1 MRSIIYFI
9 ISFAIITTGCK
20 TNEDPIGY
28 IGTAEFYAK
37 GIINN
42 KSVLI
47 EAGNNN
53 FIMQTDNG
61 KDSLNINTYTGSLV
75 STCANCKEKLSI
87 TVRNFEIGNTSNWL
101 LDSVF
106 KQGIIYSYYKDELPP
121 SAYKIV
127 LKNESKGVGNVD
139 YKWDFGD
146 GFGSLSTDPEFIFK
160 TDGKKNIKLT
170 ADFKDVNCSSTIE
183 TPVYIDGNNLNG
195 YIDYTYQNIGN
206 NVFRCNVIN
215 ADSSTHKFVWQY
227 LNQTNSFPKGN
238 YFDLPAFANEGV
250 YKVDLLAINKST
262 NDTTLVS
269 KNLATAANTY
279 CVSNFSY
286 SLIPIRDTLQFN
298 KVIIDYTAPDGTYYS
313 SKYLEQFTGFV
324 IQEITNYK
332 DMVTGKKTIKVK
344 VLFTCN
350 VSNGTTTI
358 ELKDINAVFAF
369 SY

>member
-1 MRSIIYFI
+1 MRSIIYFV
-9 ISFAIITTGCK
+9 ISIAVLATSCK
-20 TNEDPIGY
+20 TKEDPIGY
-28 IGTAEFYAK
+28 IGTAEFYAT
-37 GIINN
+37 GTINN
-42 KSVLI
+42 KPVLI

-53 FIMQTDNG
+53 FVMQTENG

-75 STCANCKEKLSI
+75 STCQNCNEKLSI
-87 TVRNFEIGNTSNWL
+87 TIRNFEIGNSSNWL

-106 KQGIIYSYYKDELPP
+106 KQGNIYNYYRAVLPP
-121 SAYKIV
+121 SAYKVIF
-127 LKNESKGVGNVD
+127 KNESVGLGNVE
-139 YKWDFGD
+139 YKWDFGG
-146 GFGSLSTDPEFIFK
+146 GFGSLSTNPEFTFK
-160 TDGKKNIKLT
+160 TEGKKNIKLT
-170 ADFKDVNCSSTIE
+170 ANYKDVNCTSNIE
-183 TPVYIDGNNLNG
+183 TPIYINGNNLNG

-206 NVFRCNVIN
+206 NVFRCHVIN

-238 YFDLPAFANEGV
+238 DFELPAFANEGA
-250 YKVDLLAINKST
+250 YKVDLLAINKAT
-262 NDTTLVS
+262 NDTTFVS
-269 KNLATAANTY
+269 KNLATAANTN
-279 CVSNFSY
+279 CVSNFSF
-286 SLIPIRDTLQFN
+286 SLKPVRDTLQFN
-298 KVIIDYTAPDGTYYS
+298 KVIVDYTAPDGTVYS
-313 SKYLEQFTGFV
+313 SKYLEQFTGFI